1 MTYMHEYLHRTFHEN
16 LCQRRYEGA
25 GRKGRRGIMALTPVR
40 NLQLHNQIE
49 RVLHVQGNYR
59 GGILEMAIV
68 VDREYDRET
77 ARRLCTDIITSCK
90 KQSEVFRNI
99 RLNMVLWG
107 KKIITETVAAAY
119 VQMGIFFED
128 YESEADTEDEAG
140 RAAEEHEDGEDVI
153 RIMEYLKK
161 FHARS
166 KLIILLTPDREKMYR
181 IADTDRLRKALS
193 PFLKQKLILMY
204 PEEIEPGIRLFV

>member
-1 MTYMHEYLHRTFHEN
+1 MAAWHKYEK
-16 LCQRRYEGA
+16 LCQDRHEGA
-25 GRKGRRGIMALTPVR
+25 GRKGRLGIMALTPVR

-49 RVLHVQGNYR
+49 RVLHVPGNYR

-68 VDREYDRET
+68 VDREFDRET
-77 ARRLCTDIITSCK
+77 ARGLCADIITSCK
-90 KQSEVFRNI
+90 KQSEVFRNV

-119 VQMGIFFED
+119 VQMGTFFED
-128 YESEADTEDEAG
+128 YESEAGAVDEEG
-140 RAAEEHEDGEDVI
+140 RVAEEHEDGEEVI
-153 RIMEYLKK
+153 RIMEYLKE
-161 FHARS
+161 FQARS
-166 KLIILLTPDREKMYR
+166 KLIILLTPDRAKMYCVSD
-181 IADTDRLRKALS
+181 ADRLRKALS

>member
-1 MTYMHEYLHRTFHEN
+1 
-16 LCQRRYEGA
+16 
-25 GRKGRRGIMALTPVR
+25 MALTPVR

-68 VDREYDRET
+68 VDREFDRET
-77 ARRLCTDIITSCK
+77 ARGLCVDIITSCK
-90 KQSEVFRNI
+90 KQSEVFRNV

-107 KKIITETVAAAY
+107 KNEIRTETVASAY
-119 VQMGIFFED
+119 VQMGTFFEE
-128 YESEADTEDEAG
+128 YESEIDAEAAKEQDG
-140 RAAEEHEDGEDVI
+140 EKYEDGGSVI
-153 RIMEYLKK
+153 RVMEYLRE

-181 IADTDRLRKALS
+181 VSDTDRLRKALS

-204 PEEIEPGIRLFV
+204 PEEMESGLRLFMQS

>member
-1 MTYMHEYLHRTFHEN
+1 
-16 LCQRRYEGA
+16 
-25 GRKGRRGIMALTPVR
+25 MALTPVR

-68 VDREYDRET
+68 VDREFDRET
-77 ARRLCTDIITSCK
+77 AQVLCADIITSCK
-90 KQSEVFRNI
+90 KQSEVFRNV

-107 KKIITETVAAAY
+107 KDEIRTQTVASVY
-119 VQMGIFFED
+119 VQMGTFFED
-128 YESEADTEDEAG
+128 YNRETDAGDESG
-140 RAAEEHEDGEDVI
+140 QAAEEHMEGESVI
-153 RIMEYLKK
+153 RIMEYLKE

-181 IADTDRLRKALS
+181 VSDTDRLRKALS
-193 PFLKQKLILMY
+193 PFLKQKLVLMY
-204 PEEIEPGIRLFV
+204 PEEMEPGLRLFMGI

>member
-1 MTYMHEYLHRTFHEN
+1 
-16 LCQRRYEGA
+16 
-25 GRKGRRGIMALTPVR
+25 MALTPVR

-68 VDREYDRET
+68 VDRAFDRET
-77 ARRLCTDIITSCK
+77 VRGLCADIITSCK
-90 KQSEVFRNI
+90 KQSEVFRNV

-107 KKIITETVAAAY
+107 KDEIRTETVASAY
-119 VQMGIFFED
+119 VQMGTFFEN
-128 YESEADTEDEAG
+128 YEKEEAAG
-140 RAAEEHEDGEDVI
+140 DVREQEEGEDRNGESVI
-153 RIMEYLKK
+153 RIMEYLKE

-166 KLIILLTPDREKMYR
+166 KLIILLTPDRQRLYQVS
-181 IADTDRLRKALS
+181 DTGRLRAALG
-193 PFLKQKLILMY
+193 PFLKQKLILMD

>member
-1 MTYMHEYLHRTFHEN
+1 
-16 LCQRRYEGA
+16 
-25 GRKGRRGIMALTPVR
+25 MALTPVR

-68 VDREYDRET
+68 VDREFDRQT
-77 ARRLCTDIITSCK
+77 ARGLCADIITSCK
-90 KQSEVFRNI
+90 KQSEVFRNV

-107 KKIITETVAAAY
+107 RSEIRTETVASAY
-119 VQMGIFFED
+119 VQMGTFFED
-128 YESEADTEDEAG
+128 YESEADAENEKEQAG
-140 RAAEEHEDGEDVI
+140 GKHEDGESVI
-153 RIMEYLKK
+153 RVMEYLKK

-166 KLIILLTPDREKMYR
+166 KLIILLTPEREKMYR
-181 IADTDRLRKALS
+181 VSDADRLRKALG

-204 PEEIEPGIRLFV
+204 PEEIEPGIRLFIQE